1 MKIGIIGYGKIGKT
15 IEEIGVQRGHEI
27 VARITSSSPDEEW
40 NDLNEADVCIEFTN
54 PASALENIKYCMEN
68 GFPMVTGTTGWYD
81 HIDKVERWQDK
92 YKGSFFYASNFSI
105 GMNLFW
111 QVNRRLA
118 EIMNNHEDYAV
129 SIKEIHHKEKLDK
142 PSGTAITTA
151 EQINKAIPDLKG
163 WKLVEDN
170 QNADVIGIE
179 SIREGAAKGTHI
191 VTYESDIDSIEL
203 KHEAKSRNGFAL
215 GSIMA
220 AEFLEGQKGFFTM
233 EDMLG

>member
-1 MKIGIIGYGKIGKT
+1 
-15 IEEIGVQRGHEI
+15 
-27 VARITSSSPDEEW
+27 
-40 NDLNEADVCIEFTN
+40 
-54 PASALENIKYCMEN
+54 MEN

>member
-1 MKIGIIGYGKIGKT
+1 MKIGIIGYGKMGKT
-15 IEEIGVQRGHEI
+15 IEELSIQRGHEI
-27 VARITSSSPDEEW
+27 VARITSSSTDEEW

-68 GFPMVTGTTGWYD
+68 GFPMVTGTTGWHD

-163 WKLVEDN
+163 WKLSEGNPD
-170 QNADVIGIE
+170 ADEIE
-179 SIREGAAKGTHI
+179 IEAIREGAAKGTHI
-191 VTYESDIDSIEL
+191 VTYESDIDTIEL

-233 EDMLG
+233 DDMLG